1 MTTYS
6 PHEAASV
13 GTRAGSTGATA
24 PAPRDAARHNRLLA
38 AIPATA
44 VDELLQDADIVSFA
58 LRDRLF
64 DVGDTITHVHFP
76 VSAVAS
82 VVTVMGDG
90 SAVETVTV
98 GNEGMVGL
106 TAVLGATTANS
117 RAFAQIPGV
126 ALRVPAETLSRVA
139 SGNGEVERVL
149 SRYVLARL
157 AQVSQTVACN
167 RLHDVERRC
176 ARWLLMTHDRVAS
189 DQFPMTQDFLAQM
202 LGVRRATVSAVASA
216 LQRQDLI
223 RYRRGRMHVLDRKG
237 LEDASCE
244 CYATVK
250 AKQEH
255 LLG

>member
-1 MTTYS
+1 ML
-6 PHEAASV
+6 HQ
-13 GTRAGSTGATA
+13 
-24 PAPRDAARHNRLLA
+24 AARRNRLLA
-38 AIPATA
+38 AIPPSAA
-44 VDELLQDADIVSFA
+44 GGLLQDAEIVSFA

-76 VSAVAS
+76 VSAVTS
-82 VVTVMGDG
+82 VVAVMGDG
-90 SAVETVTV
+90 SAVETATV
-98 GNEGMVGL
+98 GSEGMVGL
-106 TAVLGATTANS
+106 TAVLGAPTANS

-126 ALRVPAETLSRVA
+126 ALRVPAETLTRVA
-139 SGNGEVERVL
+139 NAHWEVERVL

-216 LQRQDLI
+216 LQRRGLI

-244 CYATVK
+244 CYAVVK
-250 AKQEH
+250 AKQER